1 MPLPTIST
9 SSYIYIYS
17 VSGIKPSYIYHF
29 HVVSTMLIRTI
40 RGRSSTKPLK
50 SVHDQVRD
58 RVGGLVLGAGVQPEE
73 QNGKRD
79 LVRMT
84 ALFQCIFGILSCLI
98 LRIFILLIFIN
109 RLDFVVVCVP
119 SRNDTADSRTSQK
132 TSRLEGNAL

>member
-1 MPLPTIST
+1 
-9 SSYIYIYS
+9 
-17 VSGIKPSYIYHF
+17 
-29 HVVSTMLIRTI
+29 MLIETI
-40 RGRSSTKPLK
+40 HGRSSRKPLK

-58 RVGGLVLGAGVQPEE
+58 RVGGLVVGAGVQPEE

-109 RLDFVVVCVP
+109 RLDFVVCVP
-119 SRNDTADSRTSQK
+119 SHNDTADSRTSQK
-132 TSRLEGNAL
+132 TSKLEGNAL